1 MPLFHPSYLLR
12 NGSEQQGSPRWLT
25 RQDLK
30 QVSSR
35 LEQLEQRLE

>member
-1 MPLFHPSYLLR
+1 LR
-12 NGSEQQGSPRWLT
+12 KGSEQQGSPRWLT